1 METLRLKDLLIQAL
15 KLPPFLAPSPSLT
28 TLFFSSGLLHRV
40 KFLAPSVPIPFHAL
54 KAITTT
60 KPKTGLVKTNS
71 IKKKKNSINKK
82 KTIRVGKKTNWFTY
96 LQVQPWDNRE

>member
-28 TLFFSSGLLHRV
+28 TLFFSSGFLHRV

-71 IKKKKNSINKK
+71 IKKKSINKK
-82 KTIRVGKKTNWFTY
+82 KNNSSWEKN
-96 LQVQPWDNRE
+96 